1 MAKIVELET
10 HDVRFPTSR
19 HLDGSDAMSP
29 SPDYS
34 AAYVVLRTDDGADGH
49 ALAFT
54 VGRGN
59 EVQVAGIRA
68 LAPLVVGQDVDEVLD
83 DLGAFG
89 RGLTGDSQLRWLGP
103 EKGVM
108 HMAAGAVVNAAWDL
122 RAVRAGKPL
131 WELLADLP
139 AAEIVSLVDFRYLRD
154 ALTPDEALAILEA
167 GMGGREER
175 IRTLRAGGYPAYTT
189 TPGWLG
195 YDDEKLALLSKQAV
209 EDGFSMIKIKVGA
222 NLGDDVRR
230 LGIARDAVGFQ
241 VPLAVDANQVWGVE
255 EAIRWIHAMTPFD

>member
-19 HLDGSDAMSP
+19 ELDDSDAMNP
-29 SPDYS
+29 LPDYS
-34 AAYVVLRTDDGADGH
+34 AAYVVLRTDDGAEGH

-103 EKGVM
+103 EKGVV

-122 RAVRAGKPL
+122 RATREGKPL
-131 WELLADLP
+131 WQVLAGLF
-139 AAEIVSLVDFRYLRD
+139 AEGVVGPVDFRYLRD
-154 ALTPDEALAILEA
+154 ALTPEEALAILETA
-167 GMGGREER
+167 RSGRDER
-175 IRTLRAGGYPAYTT
+175 IRLLEERGYPAYDTT
-189 TPGWLG
+189 AGWLG
-195 YDDEKLALLSKQAV
+195 
-209 EDGFSMIKIKVGA
+209 
-222 NLGDDVRR
+222 
-230 LGIARDAVGFQ
+230 
-241 VPLAVDANQVWGVE
+241 
-255 EAIRWIHAMTPFD
+255 

>member
-68 LAPLVVGQDVDEVLD
+68 LAPLVVGRDVDGVLD
-83 DLGAFG
+83 DLGAFA

-103 EKGVM
+103 EKGVI

-122 RAVRAGKPL
+122 RAVRAGQPL
-131 WELLADLP
+131 WGRLP
-139 AAEIVSLVDFRYLRD
+139 RPRGPAPVAAAAPLVARGDRRPRGLPLPPGR
-154 ALTPDEALAILEA
+154 AAARRGPGHPPDPPCRS
-167 GMGGREER
+167 G
-175 IRTLRAGGYPAYTT
+175 
-189 TPGWLG
+189 
-195 YDDEKLALLSKQAV
+195 
-209 EDGFSMIKIKVGA
+209 
-222 NLGDDVRR
+222 
-230 LGIARDAVGFQ
+230 
-241 VPLAVDANQVWGVE
+241 
-255 EAIRWIHAMTPFD
+255 